1 MDSADAF
8 VKGALTVGAIY
19 LFFLGCRAVWAL
31 ITSSFRA
38 AKKALEKLPDA
49 MEQTAR
55 IAGKSVAD
63 ASSLGKKLKKSFDE
77 GRSKKP

>member
-19 LFFLGCRAVWAL
+19 LFFLGCRALWAL
-31 ITSSFRA
+31 ITSSVSAAMRA
-38 AKKALEKLPDA
+38 YEKLPDA

-55 IAGKSVAD
+55 VTGKAVSD
-63 ASSLGKKLKKSFDE
+63 ASSLGKKLKKEFDE
-77 GRSKKP
+77 GRIKNP